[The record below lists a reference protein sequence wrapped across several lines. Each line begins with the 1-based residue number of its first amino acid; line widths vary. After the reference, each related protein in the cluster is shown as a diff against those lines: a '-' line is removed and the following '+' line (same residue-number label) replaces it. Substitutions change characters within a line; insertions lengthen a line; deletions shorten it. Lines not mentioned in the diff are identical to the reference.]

1 MRSAVF
7 LGALAASPG
16 CDAERIL
23 AISRDATGNPSDA
36 GGDANIPDGNP
47 GDGGQSGTPF
57 GSPQPVAGLRSD
69 TDEVRDPSMT
79 FEETEIYF
87 ASPTGG
93 QNDIWVSRRAVA
105 GDPWGPSTLVAELS
119 SPQNDEDPEVSVD
132 GLIMYLSSDRGG
144 DGRRLYACRRR
155 TRDTPWEM
163 PARVD
168 GLGSSTVD
176 KAPALDR
183 GQLYLM
189 FASQRGTAT
198 APHLFAAM
206 RPDAS
211 AAWQIAAEIT
221 ALSSAWEDTDPAL
234 FSDGRALLFAS
245 RRLTQGRTA
254 DLFEAARAN
263 VSSPF
268 ASSLAP
274 VSELNTPDYS
284 EEDPWVSQNGR
295 HVLFVSDR
303 SGRRRIYEAA
313 R

>member
-7 LGALAASPG
+7 VGALAGLAA

-23 AISRDATGNPSDA
+23 AITRDATGNPSDA
-36 GGDANIPDGNP
+36 GGDVSIADGNP
-47 GDGGQSGTPF
+47 GDGGQSGMPF
-57 GSPQPVAGLRSD
+57 GSAQPVTGLRSD
-69 TDEVRDPSMT
+69 TDEVQDPSLT

-93 QNDIWVSRRAVA
+93 QSDIWVSRRAVA
-105 GDPWGPSTLVAELS
+105 SDPWGPSTLVAELS

-144 DGRRLYACRRR
+144 DGRRLYATRRR

-168 GLGSSTVD
+168 GLGSSTLD

-183 GQLYLM
+183 GQLYLV
-189 FASQRGTAT
+189 FASPRGPASV
-198 APHLFAAM
+198 PHLFAAM

-211 AAWQIAAEIT
+211 AAWQSAAEIT

-254 DLFEAARAN
+254 DLFEAARSN

-274 VSELNTPDYS
+274 VSELNTPDYA

-295 HVLFVSDR
+295 HIFFVSDR
-303 SGRRRIYEAA
+303 SGRRRIYEAS

>member
-7 LGALAASPG
+7 VGALAALAA

-23 AISRDATGNPSDA
+23 AISRDATGTPIDA
-36 GGDANIPDGNP
+36 GGDVSIADVNP

-57 GSPQPVAGLRSD
+57 GPAQPVTGLRGD
-69 TDEVRDPSMT
+69 TDELQDPSLT

-87 ASPTGG
+87 SSPTGG
-93 QNDIWVSRRAVA
+93 QSDIWVSRRAVA
-105 GDPWGPSTLVAELS
+105 SDPWGPSTLVAELS
-119 SPQNDEDPEVSVD
+119 SPQNDEDPAVSVD

-163 PARVD
+163 PAPVD
-168 GLGSSTVD
+168 GLGSSTLD

-189 FASQRGTAT
+189 FASQRGTGSV
-198 APHLFAAM
+198 PHLFAAM

-211 AAWQIAAEIT
+211 AAWQTAAEIT

-254 DLFEAARAN
+254 DLFEAARSN

-274 VSELNTPDYS
+274 ISELNTPDYS
-284 EEDPWVSQNGR
+284 EENPWVSQNGR
-295 HVLFVSDR
+295 HIVFVSDR
-303 SGRRRIYEAA
+303 SGRRRIYEAS